1 MKKRILC
8 GTLALLLICSLCAC
22 SLPVNL
28 PDGNLGSEPAAAA
41 MDGSTMQVS
50 FFDVGQGDCELIV
63 LPDGKTILIDAG
75 ESKSAN
81 DIISFLEEKGVSR
94 LDYVIATHPH
104 ADHIGGMQKV
114 IEAFDVG
121 EIYMPKVEHD
131 TKTYENLLL
140 TIQEKGLRIHT
151 AKEGVS
157 LIDEGG
163 VSAQF
168 VAPCSDSYKDLNNY
182 SAVLRLTYGDVS
194 FLFMGDAE
202 QESEDQI
209 TADVSADI
217 IKLGHHGSS
226 TSSSQAFLEAVS
238 PSAAIISCGKDN
250 SYGHPHE
257 ETLQTLDRLGV
268 ESYRTDQDGT
278 VTVTTDGT
286 AYRIETA
293 KSKKT
298 GSIALMPPVFHNS
311 LTLRNFPFCHAPH
324 CKQNA
329 KQQDCANQQAQ
340 PSVCRKAGHN
350 ITGKRTPRH

>member
-8 GTLALLLICSLCAC
+8 GMLALLLLCSLCAC

-28 PDGNLGSEPAAAA
+28 PDNASDLEPAAAS

-121 EIYMPKVEHD
+121 EIYMSKVEHD

-202 QESEDQI
+202 QESEAQI

-238 PSAAIISCGKDN
+238 PAVAVISCGEGN
-250 SYGHPHE
+250 SYGHPSPDVME
-257 ETLQTLDRLGV
+257 RMKKRRIPVMETGYGGAVIL
-268 ESYRTDQDGT
+268 RTDGK
-278 VTVTTDGT
+278 G
-286 AYRIETA
+286 
-293 KSKKT
+293 
-298 GSIALMPPVFHNS
+298 
-311 LTLRNFPFCHAPH
+311 LRCVYFMEEG
-324 CKQNA
+324 
-329 KQQDCANQQAQ
+329 
-340 PSVCRKAGHN
+340 R
-350 ITGKRTPRH
+350 

>member
-1 MKKRILC
+1 MKRIVSGVL
-8 GTLALLLICSLCAC
+8 TLLLLLSLCAC
-22 SLPVNL
+22 SLPVSL
-28 PDGNLGSEPAAAA
+28 PDSNSVPEKAAA
-41 MDGSTMQVS
+41 DGSAMQVT
-50 FFDVGQGDCELIV
+50 FLDVGQGDCELIV

-75 ESKSAN
+75 ESKSAD
-81 DIISFLEEKGVSR
+81 DIISFLEGQGISR

-104 ADHIGGMQKV
+104 ADHIGGMQEV

-140 TIQEKGLRIHT
+140 AIQEKGLRIHT
-151 AKEGVS
+151 AKDGVS
-157 LIDEGG
+157 LMEEGG

-168 VAPCSDSYKDLNNY
+168 VAPCADSYKDLNNY

-202 QESEDQI
+202 QESEAQI

-226 TSSSQAFLEAVS
+226 TSSSQEFLEAVS
-238 PSAAIISCGKDN
+238 PSAAIISCGAGN

-257 ETLQTLDRLGV
+257 ETLRTLDLLGI
-268 ESYRTDQDGT
+268 ETYRTDQDGT

-286 AYRIETA
+286 TYQIQTA
-293 KSKKT
+293 ASQKT
-298 GSIALMPPVFHNS
+298 GGIALMLPVF
-311 LTLRNFPFCHAPH
+311 T
-324 CKQNA
+324 
-329 KQQDCANQQAQ
+329 
-340 PSVCRKAGHN
+340 
-350 ITGKRTPRH
+350 I

>member
-1 MKKRILC
+1 MKRMIF
-8 GTLALLLICSLCAC
+8 GAVTLFLLLSLCAC

-28 PDGNLGSEPAAAA
+28 PDNASGSEPAAAA
-41 MDGSTMQVS
+41 IDGGTMQVS

-104 ADHIGGMQKV
+104 ADHIGGMRRV

-151 AKEGVS
+151 AKDGVS
-157 LIDEGG
+157 LIDAGG

-168 VAPCSDSYKDLNNY
+168 VAPCADRYKDLNNY

-202 QESEDQI
+202 QESEEQI
-209 TADVSADI
+209 TAEVSADI

-238 PSAAIISCGKDN
+238 PSVAIISCGEGN

-257 ETLQTLDRLGV
+257 ETLQTLDRLRI
-268 ESYRTDQDGT
+268 EAYRTDQDGT

-286 AYRIETA
+286 AYSIETA

-298 GSIALMPPVFHNS
+298 GSITLMPPIFRNYINFAKFSV
-311 LTLRNFPFCHAPH
+311 LPCPTL
-324 CKQNA
+324 
-329 KQQDCANQQAQ
+329 
-340 PSVCRKAGHN
+340 
-350 ITGKRTPRH
+350 

>member
-1 MKKRILC
+1 MKRIVSGAL
-8 GTLALLLICSLCAC
+8 TLLLLLSLCAC
-22 SLPVNL
+22 SLPVSL
-28 PDGNLGSEPAAAA
+28 PDGNSAPEPVAA
-41 MDGSTMQVS
+41 DGGAMQVT
-50 FFDVGQGDCELIV
+50 FLDVGQGDCELIV

-75 ESKSAN
+75 ESKSAD
-81 DIISFLEEKGVSR
+81 DIISFLEEQGISR

-104 ADHIGGMQKV
+104 ADHIGGMQEV

-121 EIYMPKVEHD
+121 EIYMPRVEHD

-140 TIQEKGLRIHT
+140 AVQEKGLRVHT
-151 AKEGVS
+151 AKDGVS
-157 LIDEGG
+157 LMEEGG

-168 VAPCSDSYKDLNNY
+168 VAPCADRYKDLNNY

-202 QESEDQI
+202 QESEEQI
-209 TADVSADI
+209 TAEVSADI

-238 PSAAIISCGKDN
+238 PAVAVISCGEGN

-257 ETLQTLDRLGV
+257 ETLQTLDRLGI

-286 AYRIETA
+286 AYSIETA

-298 GSIALMPPVFHNS
+298 GSIALMPPVFI
-311 LTLRNFPFCHAPH
+311 
-324 CKQNA
+324 
-329 KQQDCANQQAQ
+329 
-340 PSVCRKAGHN
+340 V
-350 ITGKRTPRH
+350 

>member
-1 MKKRILC
+1 MKRIVSGVL
-8 GTLALLLICSLCAC
+8 TLLLLLSLCAC
-22 SLPVNL
+22 SLPVSL
-28 PDGNLGSEPAAAA
+28 PDSNSVPEKAAA
-41 MDGSTMQVS
+41 DGSAMQVT
-50 FFDVGQGDCELIV
+50 FLDVGQGDCELIV

-75 ESKSAN
+75 ESKSAD
-81 DIISFLEEKGVSR
+81 DIISFLEGQGISR

-104 ADHIGGMQKV
+104 ADHIGGMQEV

-121 EIYMPKVEHD
+121 EIYLPRVEHD

-140 TIQEKGLRIHT
+140 AVQEKGLRVHT
-151 AKEGVS
+151 AKDGVS
-157 LIDEGG
+157 LMEEGG

-168 VAPCSDSYKDLNNY
+168 VAPCADRYKDLNNY

-202 QESEDQI
+202 QESEEQI
-209 TADVSADI
+209 TAEVSADI

-238 PSAAIISCGKDN
+238 PAVAVISCGEGN

-257 ETLQTLDRLGV
+257 ETLQTLDRLGI

-286 AYRIETA
+286 AYSIETA

-298 GSIALMPPVFHNS
+298 GSITPMLPVFI
-311 LTLRNFPFCHAPH
+311 
-324 CKQNA
+324 
-329 KQQDCANQQAQ
+329 
-340 PSVCRKAGHN
+340 V
-350 ITGKRTPRH
+350 